1 MGKQKKMGW
10 VNKLN
15 GMAEQIQMRWVNRNR
30 WDG

>member
-10 VNKLN
+10 VNIFRRD
-15 GMAEQIQMRWVNRNR
+15 GQIVKDGTGKYIK